1 MNTAIRIGVL
11 SVVMAIYMGWAFRGI
26 EYDVMETGPALLGF
40 FVAFTICTLIAAV
53 LYRLKNQPD
62 SETLDRFT
70 FRVWLVTATLVA
82 VGWLFY
88 YAQDPAAAGE
98 FRDNIIVGG
107 VILAVIVGVLNFVLT
122 LVIDRG
128 IEYLMPKRRRT

>member
-40 FVAFTICTLIAAV
+40 FIAFTICTLIAAA
-53 LYRLKNQPD
+53 LYRLMKRPD
-62 SETLDRFT
+62 SDTLARFA
-70 FRVWLVTATLVA
+70 FRVWVVTAALVT

-122 LVIDRG
+122 LVVDRG
-128 IEYLMPKRRRT
+128 IDYLMPKRRRT